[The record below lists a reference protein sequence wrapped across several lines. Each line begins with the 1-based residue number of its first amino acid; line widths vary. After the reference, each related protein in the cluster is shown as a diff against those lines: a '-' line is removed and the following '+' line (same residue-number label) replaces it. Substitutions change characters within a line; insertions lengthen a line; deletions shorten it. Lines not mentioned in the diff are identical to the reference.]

1 MLQHLIA
8 GHVAV
13 LVEADHHLE
22 RAAETVLAGLY
33 GSRYKLVALIYL
45 IHHSLLVHHFG
56 LLADHGVLQIRRKHC
71 QLRRRL
77 FLGLGFVDGLFGHG
91 VHRSQQTRCYQRN
104 QRQRQ
109 QHVRQT

>member
-22 RAAETVLAGLY
+22 RAAETVLFGFH
-33 GSRYKLVALIYL
+33 GSRYQLVALIYFV
-45 IHHSLLVHHFG
+45 HYSLLVHHFG
-56 LLADHGVLQIRRKHC
+56 LRADHGVLQIRRKHS
-71 QLRRRL
+71 QLRRGL
-77 FLGLGFVDGLFGHG
+77 FLGLGFVDGLLGHG

-104 QRQRQ
+104 QRQRE